1 MTSKLQHTEPTVNQ
15 HAASEEE
22 QWFNERLFKTR
33 TILLSGTVNDELARR
48 VIQSVLIL
56 EADNPERPINIIINS
71 GGGSVTSGFGIYD
84 VLKYVKPQI
93 RCISAGLTASIA
105 TIIMLAAAKEHRY
118 SLPNSRLLIHQPLI
132 PFTMFGPASDLEITA
147 QEIVKTRAKINEML
161 SEECGQPLDKVVKDT
176 ARDYWMSAEESVEY
190 GLITKIIQSRA
201 DLGE

>member
-1 MTSKLQHTEPTVNQ
+1 MTSKSQHSEPMVSQHT
-15 HAASEEE
+15 AEEN

-33 TILLSGTVNDELARR
+33 TILLSGTVNDALARR
-48 VIQSVLIL
+48 LIQTVLIL
-56 EADNPERPINIIINS
+56 EADNPERHINIIINS

-84 VLKYVKPQI
+84 VLKYIKPQI

-105 TIIMLAAAKEHRY
+105 TIIMLAADKEHRY

-161 SEECGQPLDKVVKDT
+161 ATECDQSLEKVVKDT
-176 ARDYWMSAEESVEY
+176 ARDYWMSAEEALEY
-190 GLITKIIQSRA
+190 GLVSKIIQNRA